1 LVLLFLA
8 VSICLGSIVLY
19 TASSSSDATET
30 SEPIPESAPAQ
41 VVPPDQAEIA
51 METAPPERA
60 VQQLH
65 VSVAGAVRQPGVFQ
79 FDEDDRVQDAID
91 SAGGT
96 EDWADMTDINLAA
109 YLIDGTTLTI
119 PGEPEE
125 HAGVIRR
132 PSAPPPN
139 PAQYTVSGWQAG
151 GGGPATDSASG
162 SRSNGSGGI
171 DLNRASAAELETLPG
186 IGPKLAG
193 EIIRFRDQQ
202 PFRSVDDLDLV
213 SGIGGWLRWR
223 AEAGLKPCHVPQC
236 APLGA

>member
-1 LVLLFLA
+1 
-8 VSICLGSIVLY
+8 
-19 TASSSSDATET
+19 
-30 SEPIPESAPAQ
+30 
-41 VVPPDQAEIA
+41 
-51 METAPPERA
+51 
-60 VQQLH
+60 
-65 VSVAGAVRQPGVFQ
+65 
-79 FDEDDRVQDAID
+79 
-91 SAGGT
+91 
-96 EDWADMTDINLAA
+96 MTDINLAA

-213 SGIGGWLRWR
+213 SGIGPKRL
-223 AEAGLKPCHVPQC
+223 EAVRGLVTV
-236 APLGA
+236 AR